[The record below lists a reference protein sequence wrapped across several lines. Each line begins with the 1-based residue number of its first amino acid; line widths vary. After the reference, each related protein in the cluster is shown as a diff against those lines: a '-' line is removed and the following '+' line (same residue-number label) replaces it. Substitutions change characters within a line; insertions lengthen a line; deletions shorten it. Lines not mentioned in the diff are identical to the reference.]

1 MTDRQVHDVVVI
13 GGGVVGVT
21 LARTLARYHLDVVL
35 LERDAEVGFGVSKA
49 NSGIIHSGIHA
60 DPDTVKGS
68 LEWPGNV
75 GWLSLRD
82 ELGFGFAQVGE
93 LLVALSEDEL
103 PTIDRLHAQGERKGV
118 PGLERWDQQRVRRH
132 QPNLSRE
139 VIAALWAP
147 TAGVINPYEAVLLI
161 AESATRN
168 GVEVATGEP
177 VTAIDPP
184 DPADQDAPIVLR
196 TPMRTLASRYVVNAA
211 GLYADEVA
219 RMAGVGTFTISGR
232 KGEEYLLDKR
242 LAGLV
247 TSIIFPCPTATS
259 KGTLVTPTFDGT
271 IMVGPTAEATDDK
284 HDTATTPEGA
294 AEVFAAAGRL
304 VPGIDERD
312 VIAEFAGV
320 RAVADT
326 DDFVLGT
333 THRRGFLNAAGI
345 QSPGLTA
352 APAIADHLLEVLRE
366 EGLELIERAD
376 FAPRLEPPVRF
387 GVLPTEE
394 QAALVHRDPRF
405 AQLVCR
411 CELVTEA
418 EIVDAIDRGARTLD
432 GVKFRTRAGMG
443 RCQGGSCTWRCIELL
458 ADRRGQAITEV
469 TKRGGGSWI
478 VCDRDDVDAAPQ
490 PPPSP
495 VAAPP
500 AAAPTDEVT
509 PMSRDRGEVSR
520 HADHP

>member
-1 MTDRQVHDVVVI
+1 VGSESVLDVVVI

-21 LARTLARYHLDVVL
+21 LARELSRYGLDIVL

-75 GWLSLRD
+75 AWLRLRD
-82 ELGFGFAQVGE
+82 DLGFGFAQVGE
-93 LLVALSEDEL
+93 LLVALSDAEVATVERFF
-103 PTIDRLHAQGERKGV
+103 TQGVRKGV
-118 PGLERWDQQRVRRH
+118 PGLERWDRVRVRRA
-132 QPNLSRE
+132 QPNLSRD
-139 VIAALWAP
+139 VVAALWAP

-161 AESATRN
+161 ADNAARN
-168 GVEVATGEP
+168 GVEIATDDP
-177 VTAIDPP
+177 VIAIEPP
-184 DPADQDAPIVLR
+184 DPLDPDGPLVLR
-196 TPMRTLASRYVVNAA
+196 TPTRTLASRFVVNAA
-211 GLYADEVA
+211 GLHADDVA
-219 RMAGVGTFTISGR
+219 RMAGVGTFTITGR

-247 TSIIFPCPTATS
+247 TSIIFPCPSETS

-284 HDTATTPEGA
+284 DDTTTTPEGA
-294 AEVFAAAGRL
+294 AQVFEQARRL
-304 VPGIDERD
+304 VPGISERD

-333 THRRGFLNAAGI
+333 TARRGFINAAGI

-352 APAIADHLLEVLRE
+352 APAIAAHLIEVLAQ
-366 EGLELIERAD
+366 EGLELRERD
-376 FAPRLEPPVRF
+376 DWRPRAEHPVRF
-387 GVLPTEE
+387 AVLPTED
-394 QAALVHRDPRF
+394 QAELARREPAF

-418 EIVDAIDRGARTLD
+418 EIVEAIDRGARTLD
-432 GVKFRTRAGMG
+432 GVKFRSRAGMG
-443 RCQGGSCTWRCIELL
+443 RCQGGFCTWRCLELL
-458 ADRRGQAITEV
+458 AERRGLPITAI
-469 TKRGGGSWI
+469 TKRGGDSWI
-478 VCDRDDVDAAPQ
+478 VRDRDDAEA
-490 PPPSP
+490 
-495 VAAPP
+495 P
-500 AAAPTDEVT
+500 AAATVPV
-509 PMSRDRGEVSR
+509 PGG
-520 HADHP
+520 

>member
-1 MTDRQVHDVVVI
+1 MGREAVHDVAII

-21 LARTLARYHLDVVL
+21 LARALSRYHLDVVL

-60 DPDTVKGS
+60 DPETVKGR

-75 GWLSLRD
+75 GWLELRD
-82 ELGFGFAQVGE
+82 DLGFGFAQVGE
-93 LLVALSEDEL
+93 LLVALSDEEL
-103 PTIDRLHAQGERKGV
+103 PTIEAIHAQGRRKGV
-118 PGLERWDQQRVRRH
+118 PGLQRWDQQRIRRA

-161 AESATRN
+161 ADNAARN
-168 GVEVATGEP
+168 GVEIATEQP
-177 VTAIDPP
+177 VTAIDPADPNDP
-184 DPADQDAPIVLR
+184 DGPIVLR
-196 TPMRTLASRYVVNAA
+196 TPTREVAARYVINAA

-219 RMAGVGTFTISGR
+219 RLAGVGTFTITGR

-284 HDTATTPEGA
+284 DDTTTTPEGA
-294 AEVFAAAGRL
+294 AQVFAAATRL
-304 VPGIDERD
+304 VPGISSRD

-326 DDFVLGT
+326 EDFILGPT
-333 THRRGFLNAAGI
+333 ARRGFVNAAGI

-352 APAIADHLLEVLRE
+352 APAIADHLVEVLRN
-366 EGLELIERAD
+366 EGLELRERTDWQPRAEHPIR
-376 FAPRLEPPVRF
+376 FA
-387 GVLPTEE
+387 VLSTEE
-394 QAALVHRDPRF
+394 QAELAEDDPAF

-411 CELVTEA
+411 CELITEA
-418 EIVDAIDRGARTLD
+418 EIVDAIDRGAKTLD

-443 RCQGGSCTWRCIELL
+443 RCQGGFCTWRCLELL
-458 ADRRGQAITEV
+458 AERRGLPLTAI
-469 TKRGGGSWI
+469 TKRGGSSWI
-478 VCDRDDVDAAPQ
+478 LRDRDDVITTA
-490 PPPSP
+490 
-495 VAAPP
+495 
-500 AAAPTDEVT
+500 
-509 PMSRDRGEVSR
+509 GG
-520 HADHP
+520 

>member
-1 MTDRQVHDVVVI
+1 VPRDRIHDVAVI

-21 LARTLARYHLDVVL
+21 LARALSRYQLDVIL

-60 DPDTVKGS
+60 DPATVKGA

-75 GWLSLRD
+75 AWLELRD
-82 ELGFGFAQVGE
+82 DLGFGFAQVGE
-93 LLVALSEDEL
+93 LLVALAPDEL
-103 PTIDRLHAQGERKGV
+103 PTIEHLHAQGRRKGV
-118 PGLERWDQQRVRRH
+118 PGLKRWSQDQVRHH

-161 AESATRN
+161 ASNAASN
-168 GVEVATGEP
+168 GVEIATDEP
-177 VTAIDPP
+177 VIAIDPP
-184 DPADQDAPIVLR
+184 GADDLDGPIVLR
-196 TPMRTLASRYVVNAA
+196 TPSRVLAARYVVNAA

-219 RMAGVGTFTISGR
+219 RMAGVGTFTITGR

-247 TSIIFPCPTATS
+247 TSIIFPCPTPTS

-284 HDTATTPEGA
+284 DDTATTPEGA
-294 AEVFAAAGRL
+294 AEVFASARRL
-304 VPGIDERD
+304 VPVVNERD
-312 VIAEFAGV
+312 VIAEFAGI

-326 DDFVLGT
+326 EDFVLGPT
-333 THRRGFLNAAGI
+333 SRRGFVNAAGI

-352 APAIADHLLEVLRE
+352 APAIADHLLEVLHE
-366 EGLELIERAD
+366 EGLELRERAD
-376 FAPRLEPPVRF
+376 WRPRAEHPVRF
-387 GVLPTEE
+387 AVLTTEE
-394 QAALVHRDPRF
+394 QADLAARDPGF

-443 RCQGGSCTWRCIELL
+443 RCQGGFCTWRCLELL
-458 ADRRGQAITEV
+458 AERRGLPLPAI

-478 VCDRDDVDAAPQ
+478 LRERDDA
-490 PPPSP
+490 PPPTAP
-495 VAAPP
+495 VAADGSAQRVP
-500 AAAPTDEVT
+500 AAISPTRPAGT
-509 PMSRDRGEVSR
+509 R
-520 HADHP
+520 

>member
-1 MTDRQVHDVVVI
+1 MGRPVVHDVVVI

-21 LARTLARYHLDVVL
+21 LARTLSRYHLDVVV

-60 DPDTVKGS
+60 DPATVKGA

-75 GWLSLRD
+75 GWLRLRD
-82 ELGFGFAQVGE
+82 DLGFGFAQVGE
-93 LLVALSEDEL
+93 LLVALADDEL
-103 PTIDRLHAQGERKGV
+103 PTLEAIEAQGRRKGV
-118 PGLERWDQQRVRRH
+118 PGLARWEPDRIRRA

-139 VIAALWAP
+139 VVAALWAP

-161 AESATRN
+161 ADNAVRN
-168 GVEVATGEP
+168 GVTIATEQQVIG
-177 VTAIDPP
+177 IDPP
-184 DPADQDAPIVLR
+184 DLADPHAPLTLR
-196 TPMRTLASRYVVNAA
+196 TPDRTWVARYVVNAA

-219 RMAGVGTFTISGR
+219 RLAGVGTFTITGR

-284 HDTATTPEGA
+284 DDTTTTPEGA
-294 AEVFAAAGRL
+294 AQVFAAAKRL
-304 VPGIDERD
+304 VPAISERD

-326 DDFVLGT
+326 EDFVLGAT
-333 THRRGFLNAAGI
+333 ARRGFVNAAGI

-352 APAIADHLLEVLRE
+352 APAIADHLVLRE
-366 EGLELIERAD
+366 QDDWRPRA
-376 FAPRLEPPVRF
+376 EHPVRF
-387 GVLPTEE
+387 AVLPTEE
-394 QAALVHRDPRF
+394 QAELAQRDPRF

-411 CELVTEA
+411 CELITEA

-443 RCQGGSCTWRCIELL
+443 RCQGGFCTWRCIELL
-458 ADRRGQAITEV
+458 AARRGLPITAV
-469 TKRGGGSWI
+469 TKRGGDSWI
-478 VCDRDDVDAAPQ
+478 VCDRDDAAGAPDA
-490 PPPSP
+490 SP
-495 VAAPP
+495 AGGAMADGFEL
-500 AAAPTDEVT
+500 AAAGLP
-509 PMSRDRGEVSR
+509 RDGG
-520 HADHP
+520 

>member
-1 MTDRQVHDVVVI
+1 MAGPRRVHDVAVI

-21 LARTLARYHLDVVL
+21 LVRALSRFRLDVIL

-49 NSGIIHSGIHA
+49 NSGIIHSGVHA
-60 DPDTVKGS
+60 DPATVKGS

-75 GWLSLRD
+75 AWLELRD
-82 ELGFGFAQVGE
+82 DLGFGFAQVGE

-103 PTIDRLHAQGERKGV
+103 PTIEQLHAQGRRKGV
-118 PGLERWDQQRVRRH
+118 PGLRRWTQAQVRQA
-132 QPNLSRE
+132 QPNLSRD

-161 AESATRN
+161 ASNAARN
-168 GVEVATGEP
+168 GVEIATERP
-177 VTAIDPP
+177 VVAIDPA
-184 DPADQDAPIVLR
+184 DPADRDGPIVLR
-196 TPMRTLASRYVVNAA
+196 TPSGAVAARFVVNAA

-219 RMAGVGTFTISGR
+219 RMAGVATFTITGR

-284 HDTATTPEGA
+284 DDTATTPDGA
-294 AEVFAAAGRL
+294 AEVFAAARRL
-304 VPGIDERD
+304 VPVISERD

-326 DDFVLGT
+326 EDFVLGT
-333 THRRGFLNAAGI
+333 TSRRGFVNAAGI

-352 APAIADHLLEVLRE
+352 APAIAEHLIAVLHD
-366 EGLELIERAD
+366 EGLELRERKD
-376 FAPRLEPPVRF
+376 WRPRSEHPVRF
-387 GVLPTEE
+387 AVLSTEE
-394 QAALVHRDPRF
+394 QAELAQRDPRF

-418 EIVDAIDRGARTLD
+418 EIVEAIDRGARTLD

-443 RCQGGSCTWRCIELL
+443 RCQGGFCTWRCLELL
-458 ADRRGQAITEV
+458 AERRGLPLPAI

-478 VCDRDDVDAAPQ
+478 VRHRDDD
-490 PPPSP
+490 
-495 VAAPP
+495 P
-500 AAAPTDEVT
+500 ATAV
-509 PMSRDRGEVSR
+509 GGG
-520 HADHP
+520 

>member
-1 MTDRQVHDVVVI
+1 MGREPVHDVAII

-21 LARTLARYHLDVVL
+21 LARSLSRYHLDVIL

-60 DPDTVKGS
+60 DPDTVKGQ

-75 GWLSLRD
+75 GWLELRD
-82 ELGFGFAQVGE
+82 DLGFGFAQVGE
-93 LLVALSEDEL
+93 LLVALSEEEL
-103 PTIDRLHAQGERKGV
+103 PTIEAIHAQGRRKGI
-118 PGLERWDQQRVRRH
+118 PGLQRWDQERIRRA

-161 AESATRN
+161 ADNAARN
-168 GVEVATGEP
+168 GVEIATEQP

-184 DPADQDAPIVLR
+184 DPDDPDGPVVLR
-196 TPMRTLASRYVVNAA
+196 TPTHEVAARYVVNAA

-219 RMAGVGTFTISGR
+219 RLAGVGTFTITGR

-284 HDTATTPEGA
+284 DDTTTTPEGA
-294 AEVFAAAGRL
+294 AQVFAAATRL
-304 VPGIDERD
+304 VPGISQRD

-326 DDFVLGT
+326 EDFVLGPT
-333 THRRGFLNAAGI
+333 ARCGFINAAGI

-352 APAIADHLLEVLRE
+352 APAIADHLVEVLRG
-366 EGLELIERAD
+366 EGLELRERAD
-376 FAPRLEPPVRF
+376 WQPRAEHPIRFA
-387 GVLPTEE
+387 VLSTEE
-394 QAALVHRDPRF
+394 QAELAEDDPAF

-411 CELVTEA
+411 CELITEA
-418 EIVDAIDRGARTLD
+418 EIVDAIDRGAKTLD

-443 RCQGGSCTWRCIELL
+443 RCQGGFCTWRCLELL
-458 ADRRGQAITEV
+458 AERRGVPLTAI

-478 VCDRDDVDAAPQ
+478 LRDRDDVTT
-490 PPPSP
+490 P
-495 VAAPP
+495 V
-500 AAAPTDEVT
+500 
-509 PMSRDRGEVSR
+509 GG
-520 HADHP
+520 